1 MHNRGITSGH
11 NILLCVS
18 LAAALILVIGCA
30 GSSPEPAAAPETS
43 AATSAPAAQD
53 ASAPTAVPA
62 SAGSAPA
69 APAEVSGM
77 VTMMVADWGTQA
89 FEPRDASGQIM
100 TQHRML
106 HGWLIAGNEKTE
118 MIPGIAQSWELSE
131 DGLQWTWTIRDG
143 VKFHNGD
150 DLTID
155 DIQFTLDRH
164 HGPEAAENAIHS
176 IFIQQSKRTV
186 SQEITGP
193 NTLVVTQTEP
203 NATYPFLL
211 SQLHSSDAHG
221 AVLPKNYWESVG
233 GKEGWEAKP
242 VAAGPLMLVDYKP
255 SEQMLFERFDD
266 YYFTP
271 ENGFHEDR
279 RMQFK
284 TMDARL
290 VTEESTRVSALR
302 AGQADM
308 AEASLNARSQ
318 VESGGGRLVFIPEA
332 SYSQVRPMGCWK
344 PELPCSDKRVR
355 YALDYAVDKELI
367 RDKLYGGTDV
377 ARLGGFEA
385 ATPNALGY
393 SPELDSLPFD
403 PEQARQLLA
412 DAGYP
417 GGEGFPAFKIHTW
430 NGGDVPLQP
439 EQAELIAEMWKDNL
453 GLEVTVVVGD
463 PTAVRQQARNR
474 ELDGDVYFRSN
485 EARFD
490 GGSLMR
496 SATDPENPNRLMD
509 SPELFAIVNEALAVL
524 EPDKRH
530 DAYNRAYRAIWEE
543 HYYWSPIYVN
553 LPWAVSERIATW
565 EPWPLGPYAS
575 ALWTVTLK

>member
-1 MHNRGITSGH
+1 MPNLGILSGS
-11 NILLCVS
+11 NVIICTLL
-18 LAAALILVIGCA
+18 ATALVFFIGCSS
-30 GSSPEPAAAPETS
+30 SSPDEASDPAAQV
-43 AATSAPAAQD
+43 ATSAPVTQD
-53 ASAPTAVPA
+53 SSVATAVPA
-62 SAGSAPA
+62 
-69 APAEVSGM
+69 PAESAQVESELVSGM
-77 VTMMVADWGTQA
+77 VTLMASDWGTQA
-89 FEPRDASGQIM
+89 FEPRDATGQIM

-106 HGWLIAGNEKTE
+106 HGWLIAGNENTE
-118 MIPGIAQSWELSE
+118 MIPGIAEKWELSE
-131 DGLQWTWTIRDG
+131 DGLQWTWTIRNG

-176 IFIQQSKRTV
+176 VFIQQSKRTV

-193 NTLVVTQTEP
+193 NTIVVTQTEP
-203 NATYPFLL
+203 NSTYPFLL
-211 SQLHSSDAHG
+211 SQLHSSDSHG

-233 GKEGWEAKP
+233 GKQEWEAKP
-242 VAAGPLMLVDYKP
+242 VGAGPLMLVDFKP

-271 ENGFHEDR
+271 DNGFHEDR
-279 RMQFK
+279 RMKFQ
-284 TMDARL
+284 TMDVRL
-290 VTEESTRVSALR
+290 VTEESTRISALR

-308 AEASLNARSQ
+308 TEASLNARSQ
-318 VESGGGRLVFIPEA
+318 VESSGGRLVFIPEA

-367 RDKLYGGTDV
+367 RDALYGGTEV
-377 ARLGGFEA
+377 AQVGGFEA

-403 PEQARQLLA
+403 PDQARDLLA
-412 DAGYP
+412 AAGFP
-417 GGEGFPAFKIHTW
+417 GGEGFPPFKMHTW

-453 GLEVTVVVGD
+453 GLDVTVVVGD
-463 PTAVRQQARNR
+463 PTSVRQQARDR

-496 SATDPENPNRLMD
+496 SATDPENPSRLMEV
-509 SPELFAIVNEALAVL
+509 PELFAIVNEALAVL
-524 EPDKRH
+524 DPALRQ